1 MRSMKWMAAAVA
13 LAGCLCVPTARGEA
27 LLTQGSNEL
36 GLSGQLDTSSVA
48 GTDFDLQCK
57 YAYFFWDRA
66 SLGLRA
72 AFGDNDWW
80 SYFGLGTTAEY
91 NFRMPEGYQS
101 LIGTDLVPLF
111 VGAAIDYRHVNLD
124 DSEDAFV
131 FGLEIG
137 TKLFLTD
144 SAAVVLSM
152 VGEMGTADIYY
163 DKDEPTDKNL
173 LFQLGLRFYY

>member
-1 MRSMKWMAAAVA
+1 MKSMKWMAVA
-13 LAGCLCVPTARGEA
+13 LAGCLFVPAALGAA

-36 GLSGQLDTSSVA
+36 GLAGQLDTSGVG
-48 GTDFDLQCK
+48 GTDVDVQCK

-72 AFGDNDWW
+72 SFGNNDWW

-91 NFRMPEGYQS
+91 NFSMPQGYRP

-111 VGAAIDYRHVNLD
+111 LGAAIDYRHVKLD
-124 DSEDAFV
+124 DDENALV
-131 FGLEIG
+131 FSLEAG

-144 SAAVVLSM
+144 STAVVFSM
-152 VGEMGTADIYY
+152 IGELGSDDIYY
-163 DKDEPTDKNL
+163 DEDEPTDKNL
-173 LFQLGLRFYY
+173 LFQLGLRFYF